1 MDSRIRR
8 VISRLD
14 EQSNRERRG
23 EADVAPG
30 QEMLAIT
37 ADTGAFF
44 SILLKAIRAKSVL
57 EIGTSAGFSTL
68 WFAEAVMS
76 NTKKGKIVTI
86 EANSK
91 KVERASRNFQQASV
105 GRLIEIIEGSALDV
119 LPKLRGRSKFDFVFI
134 DADKENI
141 IEYFDLAL
149 PIVQVGGIIAADNML
164 YPEHYRPDMER
175 YAHYVRCK
183 PNVQSVTVPIGMG
196 EELTIRLR

>member
-1 MDSRIRR
+1 LDSRIRR

>member
-57 EIGTSAGFSTL
+57 EIGTSTGFSTL
-68 WFAEAVMS
+68 WFAEAVMFS
-76 NTKKGKIVTI
+76 TKKGRIVTI

-175 YAHYVRCK
+175 YARYVRSK

>member
-1 MDSRIRR
+1 LDSRIRR

-68 WFAEAVMS
+68 WFAGGARQQELSA
-76 NTKKGKIVTI
+76 GQRWQ
-86 EANSK
+86 AD
-91 KVERASRNFQQASV
+91 RN
-105 GRLIEIIEGSALDV
+105 
-119 LPKLRGRSKFDFVFI
+119 
-134 DADKENI
+134 N
-141 IEYFDLAL
+141 
-149 PIVQVGGIIAADNML
+149 
-164 YPEHYRPDMER
+164 
-175 YAHYVRCK
+175 
-183 PNVQSVTVPIGMG
+183 
-196 EELTIRLR
+196 

>member
-1 MDSRIRR
+1 LDSRIRR

-76 NTKKGKIVTI
+76 NTKKGRIVTI

-105 GRLIEIIEGSALDV
+105 GRLIEIIEGFALDV

-164 YPEHYRPDMER
+164 YPEHYRSDMER
-175 YAHYVRCK
+175 YARYVRCK
-183 PNVQSVTVPIGMG
+183 SNVQSVTVPIGMG

>member
-8 VISRLD
+8 LISRLD

-76 NTKKGKIVTI
+76 NTKKGRIVTI

-175 YAHYVRCK
+175 YARYVRCK

>member
-1 MDSRIRR
+1 LDSRIRR

-76 NTKKGKIVTI
+76 NTKNGRIVTI

-91 KVERASRNFQQASV
+91 KVERASSNFQQASV
-105 GRLIEIIEGSALDV
+105 GRLIEIIERSALDA

-149 PIVQVGGIIAADNML
+149 PIVRVGGIIAADNML

-175 YAHYVRCK
+175 YARHVRSK

-196 EELTIRLR
+196 EEVTIKLR